1 MRGLTLEALRSLAA
15 QAGLEVISV
24 TSSAELEE
32 GRQRLKEWQ
41 DGGLAAGMSYMNRPA
56 DLLTTPQGLLP
67 SARSIVVVAVLYDRS
82 PRPPRE
88 PGYGRIAR
96 YAWGRDYHKVLRR
109 RLERLV
115 DLVKDYRG
123 NDIAYRVFS
132 DSVPLLERALAERS
146 GLAFI
151 GKNTMAIIPKQGS
164 FFFIGEVLWDVDIE
178 ISSLPQRF
186 TAHCGSCSNCMTQ
199 CPTGAFVK
207 ERTLDAG
214 KCISYLTIEKRGVL
228 THEEREWLGEWL
240 FGCDVCQEVC
250 PFNIVPLKKKYS
262 ASVLELSAGAGVGP
276 LLSLEQVLGLT
287 TDRAFTD
294 VFQGTAIMRTKRAGL
309 LRNAAVV
316 AANTHAAHLDRLLSQ
331 VAESDP
337 SAIVRRHAL
346 WACAVIGQ
354 REGAGASKEVSRLL
368 DRACSDPDPGLRE
381 EVSLIRS
388 QLRNFA

>member
-1 MRGLTLEALRSLAA
+1 MRGLTLEALRSLSS

-32 GRQRLKEWQ
+32 GRLRLKEWQ
-41 DGGLAAGMSYMNRPA
+41 DGGLAADMGYMNRPPE
-56 DLLTTPQGLLP
+56 LLTTPQGLLP
-67 SARSIVVVAVLYDRS
+67 SAKSIVVVAVLYDRS
-82 PRPPRE
+82 PRPPLE

-109 RLERLV
+109 RLEHLV
-115 DLVKDYRG
+115 ELVKASQG
-123 NDIAYRVFS
+123 TEISYRVFS

-164 FFFIGEVLWDVDIE
+164 FFFIGEVLWDVE
-178 ISSLPQRF
+178 VEVSSPAPEF
-186 TAHCGSCSNCMTQ
+186 AAHCGSCSNCMTQ
-199 CPTGAFVK
+199 CPTGAFVR

-228 THEEREWLGEWL
+228 SFTEREWLGEWL

-262 ASVLELSAGAGVGP
+262 ASVSELSAGAGLGP
-276 LLSLEQVLGLT
+276 MISLEQVLALK
-287 TDRAFTD
+287 TDKAFSD

-316 AANTHAAHLDRLLSQ
+316 AANTHAAHLAPVLRR
-331 VAESDP
+331 VAESDESP
-337 SAIVRRHAL
+337 LIRRHAL
-346 WACAVIGQ
+346 WASAVIAQ
-354 REGAGASKEVSRLL
+354 REGADASKVVTTLL
-368 DRACSDPDPGLRE
+368 DKAQRDPDPGLQE
-381 EVSLIRS
+381 EVSMIRS

>member
-1 MRGLTLEALRSLAA
+1 MRGLSLETLRSLAS
-15 QAGLEVISV
+15 QAGLQVLSV

-32 GRQRLKEWQ
+32 GRLRLKEWQ
-41 DGGLAAGMSYMNRPA
+41 DAGLAADMGYMNRPPE
-56 DLLTTPQGLLP
+56 LLTTPQGLLS

-82 PRPPRE
+82 PRPLLE
-88 PGYGRIAR
+88 PGFGRIAR

-109 RLERLV
+109 RLEHLV
-115 DLVKDYRG
+115 ELVKEYRG
-123 NDIAYRVFS
+123 QEPTYRVFS

-164 FFFIGEVLWDVDIE
+164 FFFIGEVLWDVDVE
-178 ISSLPQRF
+178 MPSATGESA
-186 TAHCGSCSNCMTQ
+186 AHCGSCSNCLTQ

-207 ERTLDAG
+207 ERTLDAS

-228 THEEREWLGEWL
+228 SFDERAWIGEWL

-250 PFNIVPLKKKYS
+250 PFNFVSLKKKS
-262 ASVLELSAGAGVGP
+262 EASVPELSADAGIGP
-276 LLSLEQVLGLT
+276 MISLERVLGLT
-287 TDRAFTD
+287 TDKAFTD
-294 VFQGTAIMRTKRAGL
+294 TFQGTAIMRAKRVGL

-316 AANTHAAHLDRLLSQ
+316 AANTHAAHLMPVLRR

-337 SAIVRRHAL
+337 SSVIQRHAL
-346 WACAVIGQ
+346 WAYAVVAD
-354 REGAGASKEVSRLL
+354 REGSAATRDATSLI
-368 DRACSDPDPGLRE
+368 DRAAKDPDRGLLE
-381 EVSLIRS
+381 EVSMIRS